1 MCEKKMFRRMVRGGD
16 RGIKTWMNKG
26 VDEKMA
32 YGMDEND
39 GQRDGKSKGCIRG
52 QIAGMV
58 CRDVLEDG
66 L

>member
-1 MCEKKMFRRMVRGGD
+1 MVRGGD